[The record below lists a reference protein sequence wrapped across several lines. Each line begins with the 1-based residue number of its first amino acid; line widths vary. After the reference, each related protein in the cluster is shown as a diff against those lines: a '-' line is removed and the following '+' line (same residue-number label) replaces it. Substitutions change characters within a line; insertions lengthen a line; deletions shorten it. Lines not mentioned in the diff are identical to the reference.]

1 VKTAKERIKVLV
13 VDDHAIVRAGLV
25 SVLGFEHDIVVVG
38 EANDGE
44 QAVEQ
49 TERLHP
55 DVVIMDLM
63 MPRLDGAAATARIRR
78 SRPDTKVI
86 ILTTYGSS
94 SEIRQALK
102 AGAAGAISKSLRNE
116 ELTTA
121 IRSVAEGRQ
130 VISNDIRR
138 TLDEAAEQPD
148 LTMRQQEILQSVTRG
163 LTNQDIA
170 RQYGITVSCVKQHLI
185 AVFSKLGAANRAEA
199 ISIALRRS
207 VVKL

>member
-1 VKTAKERIKVLV
+1 MKTAKERIKVLV

-38 EANDGE
+38 EAYDGE

-78 SRPDTKVI
+78 SLPDTKVI

-121 IRSVAEGRQ
+121 IRAVAEGRQ

-148 LTMRQQEILQSVTRG
+148 LTTRQQEILQSVTRG